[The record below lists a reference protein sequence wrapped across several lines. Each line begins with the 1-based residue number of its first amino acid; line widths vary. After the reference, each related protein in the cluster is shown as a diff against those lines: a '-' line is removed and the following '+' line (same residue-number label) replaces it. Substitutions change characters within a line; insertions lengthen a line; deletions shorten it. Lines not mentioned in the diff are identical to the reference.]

1 MRLKVSSNVF
11 SSDSFI
17 LFYSMVDVISPGV
30 LKNWYLPKSIYSLMY
45 HVQRIAFKFVD
56 FLWFVCN
63 FLLVMA
69 SRDSP
74 EHVLKIEY
82 LPNIIN
88 FLIHLSFIFS
98 YIMLSLDYILKI
110 NIEIVL
116 VDPLNKNPE

>member
-17 LFYSMVDVISPGV
+17 LFYNMVDAISPGV

-45 HVQRIAFKFVD
+45 HVQRIAFKFAD

-63 FLLVMA
+63 LLLVMA

-74 EHVLKIEY
+74 KHVLKIES

-88 FLIHLSFIFS
+88 FLIHL
-98 YIMLSLDYILKI
+98 
-110 NIEIVL
+110 
-116 VDPLNKNPE
+116 